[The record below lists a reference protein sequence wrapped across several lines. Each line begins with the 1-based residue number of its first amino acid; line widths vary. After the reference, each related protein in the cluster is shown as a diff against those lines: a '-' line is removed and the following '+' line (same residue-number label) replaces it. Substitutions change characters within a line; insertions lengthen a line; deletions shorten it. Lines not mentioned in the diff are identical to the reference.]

1 MLTKRTNLLFEE
13 DLWLN
18 LVTLAEQKK
27 TSVGE
32 LVRQAVRLVY
42 LDKSVNQK
50 RMAAWKKILET
61 RPRPY
66 PGRIDYKE
74 LINHGRR
81 Y

>member
-27 TSVGE
+27 VSVGE
-32 LVRQAVRLVY
+32 LVRQAVRTVY
-42 LDKSVNQK
+42 VDKNINQK
-50 RMAAWKKILET
+50 RMAAWEKILEI
-61 RPRPY
+61 RPKPY
-66 PGRIDYKE
+66 LGRIDYKG
-74 LINHGRR
+74 LINYGRK